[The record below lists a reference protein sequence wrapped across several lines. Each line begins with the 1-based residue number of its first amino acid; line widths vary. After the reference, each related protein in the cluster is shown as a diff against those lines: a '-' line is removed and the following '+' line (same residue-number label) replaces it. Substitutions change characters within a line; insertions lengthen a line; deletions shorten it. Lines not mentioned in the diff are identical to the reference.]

1 MEDGITIAPVKKEN
15 ARARKVYLSGK
26 ITGTDLAETR
36 AKFAKAKAE
45 LMNAGF
51 EVVNPMAL
59 PHDHDKS
66 WNSYMRECIKALMDC
81 DALYLIEGVP
91 NSKGL
96 QLELHIAF
104 RLGIRVTD
112 RIGGLSHE

>member
-36 AKFAKAKAE
+36 AKFAKAQAE

-51 EVVNPMAL
+51 EVMNPMAL

-81 DALYLIEGVP
+81 DELCLLPCHVTSRGARIEAR
-91 NSKGL
+91 L
-96 QLELHIAF
+96 AF
-104 RLGIRVTD
+104 DLGIAVRNFVNFV
-112 RIGGLSHE
+112 EP